1 MTYSSKDRKVS
12 PNSHP
17 PADPM
22 HFIAEEKIPFQ
33 PCSKSSVFV
42 GRQPIYSRDDSSFGY
57 ELLFR
62 SSFTNEAII
71 KDGQKATAE
80 LLINTFAEIG
90 LERIVGSLPAFINV
104 SEEFIVNQHCH
115 FLPKDK
121 VIIEVLEN
129 VKPTREVMIAL
140 SDLKREGYKIALD
153 DFVFS
158 EHLKPM
164 LELAD
169 IVKIDVSDFDDPE
182 DLKSQIESIKPFGVT
197 LLAEKI
203 ESIQEYN
210 ECKEIGFDLF
220 QGFFFSKPSI
230 VQGRKLPANHI
241 SMIQIVA
248 LIQDPSVTLHE
259 ISEIILTEPILAYK
273 LLRFVNSAYYGL
285 SKEIDS
291 IQHAV
296 TLIGIRQIKT
306 LCSLTALAT
315 AAGRKPME
323 LIQTLLIRGKMC
335 ELLANKLNYEKTE
348 SYFLTGLFSSLDALL
363 DIATDEAL
371 SMLPVCGEVVDAI
384 SAGGGK
390 MGRVL
395 NCSMAYETADWE
407 EVQLGTL
414 DKNEIRD
421 TYFEAID
428 WAQRSMDD
436 LAKIN

>member
-1 MTYSSKDRKVS
+1 
-12 PNSHP
+12 
-17 PADPM
+17 M
-22 HFIAEEKIPFQ
+22 HFIAEKTIPFQ

-42 GRQPIYSRDDSSFGY
+42 GRQPIYCQDESSFGY

-62 SSFTNEAII
+62 SSFVNHADI
-71 KDGQKATAE
+71 KDGQTATAE

-104 SEEFIVNQHCH
+104 SQEFIVNQHCH

-121 VIIEVLEN
+121 VVIEVLEN
-129 VKPTREVMIAL
+129 VKPTREVMQAL
-140 SDLKREGYKIALD
+140 SDLKREGYTIALD
-153 DFVFS
+153 DFVYA
-158 EHLKPM
+158 ENLKPM

-169 IVKIDVSDFDDPE
+169 VVKIDVSDFNKTAE
-182 DLKSQIESIKPFGVT
+182 LEKQIQCIRPFGVK

-203 ESIQEYN
+203 ESVEEFEN
-210 ECKEIGFDLF
+210 CKTLGFDLF

-248 LIQDPSVTLHE
+248 LIQNPSVTLNE
-259 ISEIILTEPILAYK
+259 ISDIILTEPILAYK

-335 ELLANKLNYEKTE
+335 ELLAAKLSYKKTE

-363 DIATDEAL
+363 DIAIDEAL
-371 SMLPVCGEVVDAI
+371 SMLPVCSEVVDAI
-384 SAGGGK
+384 SAGEGK
-390 MGRVL
+390 MGKVL
-395 NCSMAYETADWE
+395 NCSIAYETGNWK
-407 EVQLGTL
+407 EVQLDSL
-414 DKNEIRD
+414 DQNEIRN
-421 TYFEAID
+421 TYFEAIA
-428 WAQRSMDD
+428 WAQRSMQE
-436 LAKIN
+436 LAKMT

>member
-1 MTYSSKDRKVS
+1 MTYASKTQKS
-12 PNSHP
+12 PAIHP
-17 PADPM
+17 PAKTM
-22 HFIAEEKIPFQ
+22 HFIAEKQIPFR

-42 GRQPIYSRDDSSFGY
+42 GRQPIYGKDESSFGY

-62 SSFTNEAII
+62 SSFTNEANIA
-71 KDGQKATAE
+71 DGQKATAE

-121 VIIEVLEN
+121 VVIEVLEN
-129 VKPTREVMIAL
+129 VKPTREVMLAL
-140 SDLKREGYKIALD
+140 SDLKREGYTIALD
-153 DFVFS
+153 DFVYS
-158 EHLKPM
+158 ERLKPM

-169 IVKIDVSDFDDPE
+169 IVKIDVSVFE
-182 DLKSQIESIKPFGVT
+182 NATDLKKQIDYIKPFKVKI
-197 LLAEKI
+197 LAEKI
-203 ESIQEYN
+203 ESVEEFN
-210 ECKEIGFDLF
+210 NCKDLGFDLF

-248 LIQDPSVTLHE
+248 LIQNPSVTLHE
-259 ISEIILTEPILAYK
+259 ISDIILTEPILAYK

-335 ELLANKLNYEKTE
+335 ELLAIKLNYEKTE

-363 DIATDEAL
+363 DIAISEAL
-371 SMLPVCGEVVDAI
+371 SMLPVCSEVVDAI
-384 SAGGGK
+384 SAGEGK
-390 MGRVL
+390 MGKVL
-395 NCSMAYETADWE
+395 NCSLAYETGTWE
-407 EVQLGTL
+407 KVHLDSL

-421 TYFEAID
+421 TYFEAIS
-428 WAQRSMDD
+428 WAQRSMED

>member
-1 MTYSSKDRKVS
+1 MKG
-12 PNSHP
+12 P
-17 PADPM
+17 PASQKSPPTTM
-22 HFIAEEKIPFQ
+22 HFIAEKKIPFQ

-62 SSFTNEAII
+62 TSFVNHADIE
-71 KDGQKATAE
+71 DGQKATAE

-90 LERIVGSLPAFINV
+90 LERIVGALPAFINV

-121 VIIEVLEN
+121 VVIEVLEN
-129 VKPTREVMIAL
+129 VKPTREVILAL
-140 SDLKREGYKIALD
+140 GDLKREGYTIALD
-153 DFVFS
+153 DFVYS
-158 EHLKPM
+158 ECLHPL

-169 IVKIDVSDFDDPE
+169 IVKIDVSAFDNPA
-182 DLKSQIESIKPFGVT
+182 DLEGQIQQTKPFEVK

-203 ESIQEYN
+203 ESIQEFQN
-210 ECKEIGFDLF
+210 CKTLGFDLF

-259 ISEIILTEPILAYK
+259 ISDIILTEPILAYK

-315 AAGRKPME
+315 AAGRKPLE

-335 ELLANKLNYEKTE
+335 ELLANKLSYEKTE

-363 DIATDEAL
+363 DIAIDEAL
-371 SMLPVCGEVVDAI
+371 SMLPVCSEVQQAI
-384 SAGGGK
+384 SSGEGNMGK
-390 MGRVL
+390 VL
-395 NCSMAYETADWE
+395 NCSIAYEMGDWE
-407 EVQLGTL
+407 KVQLCPL
-414 DKNEIRD
+414 DKTEIRD
-421 TYFEAID
+421 TYFEAIS

-436 LAKIN
+436 LAKTK